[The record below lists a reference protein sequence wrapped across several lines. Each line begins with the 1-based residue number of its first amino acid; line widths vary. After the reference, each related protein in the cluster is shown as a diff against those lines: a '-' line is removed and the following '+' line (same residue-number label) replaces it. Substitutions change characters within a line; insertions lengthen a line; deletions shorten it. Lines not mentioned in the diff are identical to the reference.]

1 MSERE
6 DAVSTMTLTVL
17 VYVVAIVWATNL
29 LAPLVIKEFQVN
41 TGVNGIMG
49 ALIGLLGALRYRKI
63 RNREPQEKED
73 RDE

>member
-6 DAVSTMTLTVL
+6 DAVSTLTLTVL

-29 LAPLVIKEFQVN
+29 LAPLVVKEFQVN

-73 RDE
+73 DE

>member
-29 LAPLVIKEFQVN
+29 LAPLVVKEFQVN

-73 RDE
+73 DE

>member
-1 MSERE
+1 MSERD
-6 DAVSTMTLTVL
+6 DAVSTLTLTVL
-17 VYVVAIVWATNL
+17 VYVVAIVWAANL

-49 ALIGLLGALRYRKI
+49 ALIGLLGALRYRKQ

-73 RDE
+73 SDE

>member
-1 MSERE
+1 MEHE

-29 LAPLVIKEFQVN
+29 LAPLIIKEFQVN

-49 ALIGLLGALRYRKI
+49 ALIGLLGALRYRKL